1 MIALSTLVVGCTKSD
16 VLESSKTFESP
27 ISFEPYTGKAP
38 VTKATEATIGTIQA
52 ENVGFKVTGFLQGTT
67 IDATDFTKPYMDKT
81 VTCSD
86 SNKNTW
92 TYEGAAYWP
101 QSGSLCFVAYG
112 LNASD
117 NFVPTTAG
125 SYTNFTYTVQDDV
138 ADQTDLVVSNIIT
151 DKSLSADPVSVTLNH
166 VLSKVGFSVKTNN
179 AAEANNVSVTI
190 KNVTLNGK
198 FVNKGTVNLTAST
211 AAITPSTNTADI
223 TECYSLFDSSYKKGD
238 ATTTALPCFNTGN
251 STSATPIYASRT
263 FTNDTEDPTQLT
275 LGTATSPNENDR
287 FMMIMPGTVGN
298 LDDDV
303 TPYIEVVYQLTD
315 AEEQVAKVPLVQ
327 STKNDAGA
335 TITTNWNFLPGT
347 SYEFVF
353 TVSTTAIGFTVTV
366 GTWTDYP
373 TTDTTYTLTPE
384 A

>member
-86 SNKNTW
+86 INNNLW

-112 LNASD
+112 LNAGN
-117 NFVPTTAG
+117 NFAPATAG
-125 SYTNFTYTVQDDV
+125 SYTNFTYNIAPRV

-179 AAEANNVSVTI
+179 DASSTNDVTVTI

-198 FVNKGTVNLTAST
+198 FVNKGTVNLTASK
-211 AAITPSTNTADI
+211 AAITPSTDASEVT
-223 TECYSLFDSSYKKGD
+223 TRYSLFDSSYTKGD
-238 ATTTALPCFNTGN
+238 ETTTALPCFNTGN
-251 STSATPIYASRT
+251 STSATPIYASHT
-263 FTNDTEDPTQLT
+263 FENDTDPTELT
-275 LGTATSPNENDR
+275 LGTATSPNANDR

-298 LDDDV
+298 LEGNV

-327 STKNDAGA
+327 STTNEAGA
-335 TITTNWNFLPGT
+335 TTTANWNFLPGT

>member
-1 MIALSTLVVGCTKSD
+1 MIALSTVVVGCTKSD
-16 VLESSKTFESP
+16 VLESSKTIESP

-38 VTKATEATIGTIQA
+38 VTKATEATLTTIQA
-52 ENVGFKVTGFLQGTT
+52 EGVGFKVTGFLQGTT
-67 IDATDFTKPYMDKT
+67 VAATDFTKPYMDKT

-86 SNKNTW
+86 SDKNTW

-112 LNASD
+112 LNAGN
-117 NFVPTTAG
+117 NFAPATAG
-125 SYTNFTYTVQDDV
+125 SYTNFTYNIDPLV
-138 ADQTDLVVSNIIT
+138 AEQTDLVVSDIIP
-151 DKSLSADPVSVTLNH
+151 DKILSADPVSVTLNH

-179 AAEANNVSVTI
+179 EEEANNVSVTI

-198 FVNKGTVNLTAST
+198 FVNKGTVDLTDASAAIKAST
-211 AAITPSTNTADI
+211 DANDVTTR
-223 TECYSLFDSSYKKGD
+223 YSLFDSNYQKGS
-238 ATTTALPCFNTGN
+238 TTDNALPCFNTGN
-251 STSATPIYASRT
+251 STSATPIYASHT
-263 FTNDTEDPTQLT
+263 FTNNTNDPTKLT
-275 LGTATSPNENDR
+275 LGTATSPNPNDR

-298 LDDDV
+298 LAEDV

-315 AEEQVAKVPLVQ
+315 AEEQVARVPLVQ

-335 TITTNWNFLPGT
+335 TIPANWNFLPGT

-353 TVSTTAIGFTVTV
+353 TVSTTAIGFTVNV
-366 GTWTDYP
+366 GTWTNYT

>member
-1 MIALSTLVVGCTKSD
+1 MIALSTVVVGCTKSD

-38 VTKATEATIGTIQA
+38 VTKATEATITTIQA
-52 ENVGFKVTGFLQGTT
+52 EGVGFQVTGFLQGTT
-67 IDATDFTKPYMDKT
+67 VAATDFTKPYMNKT

-86 SNKNTW
+86 RDKNTW

-101 QSGSLCFVAYG
+101 QEGSLCFVAYG

-125 SYTNFTYTVQDDV
+125 SYTNFTYTVQDYV
-138 ADQTDLVVSNIIT
+138 ADQTDLVISNIIT
-151 DKSLSADPVSVTLNH
+151 GKTISPDPVSVTLNH

-198 FVNKGTVNLTAST
+198 FVNKGTVDLTAST

-223 TECYSLFDSSYKKGD
+223 TECYSLFDSEYSKGD
-238 ATTTALPCFNTGN
+238 TAESLPCFNTGN
-251 STSATPIYASRT
+251 STNATPIYASRT
-263 FTNDTEDPTQLT
+263 FTNDTDPTKLT
-275 LGTATSPNENDR
+275 LGTAESPNENDR

-298 LDDDV
+298 LAEDV
-303 TPYIEVVYQLTD
+303 PPYIEVVYQLTD

-327 STKNDAGA
+327 STG
-335 TITTNWNFLPGT
+335 NWNFLPGT

-353 TVSTTAIGFTVTV
+353 TVSTTAIGFTVKV
-366 GTWTDYP
+366 GAWTNYEGS
-373 TTDTTYTLTPE
+373 DTTYTLTPE